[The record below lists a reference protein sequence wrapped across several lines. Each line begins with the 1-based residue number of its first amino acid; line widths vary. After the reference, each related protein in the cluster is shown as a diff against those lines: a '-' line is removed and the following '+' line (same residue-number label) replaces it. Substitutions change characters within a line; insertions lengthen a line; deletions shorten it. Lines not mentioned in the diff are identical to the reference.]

1 MEWMSG
7 RARRI
12 LIRDTGRRIREDKIS
27 GDTTRLSGVG
37 PESILWLLLA
47 TNMENRNCYDEI
59 VGHKRAGQSLLPD
72 AFAHTHKPR
81 HIQGPNWSWAKILL
95 PADNIKL
102 GPYVATNVANVCAM
116 AQVSAS
122 LWSKLI
128 WPTCISG
135 SPAFCSPTSAIL
147 ARSASISRW
156 YLRLN
161 RSSSWDTPSAP
172 LELPVCLADPSRLGW
187 SSSSLSRYLLRRWLY
202 IYRMCVLVLIWCRE
216 RMDYRMVP
224 VRLGD
229 WQSFKSCI
237 SWL

>member
-1 MEWMSG
+1 MTITCDEYGEQKLLWWD
-7 RARRI
+7 RRTQKGGLESASWCLCSHI
-12 LIRDTGRRIREDKIS
+12 SPDTSKDQT
-27 GDTTRLSGVG
+27 DPG
-37 PESILWLLLA
+37 PK
-47 TNMENRNCYDEI
+47 M
-59 VGHKRAGQSLLPD
+59 
-72 AFAHTHKPR
+72 
-81 HIQGPNWSWAKILL
+81 LL

-102 GPYVATNVANVCAM
+102 GPYVATNVANVWAM

-122 LWSKLI
+122 LWSKII

-135 SPAFCSPTSAIL
+135 SPAFCSPTSVIL